1 MNSTNVLVT
10 LFSLLVLGGMVGFVV
25 FLIVY

>member
-1 MNSTNVLVT
+1 MNATNVLVT
-10 LFSLLVLGGMVGFVV
+10 LLSLLVVGGAIGFVV

>member
-1 MNSTNVLVT
+1 MNVTNVLVA
-10 LFSLLVLGGMVGFVV
+10 LCSLLVLGGAIGFVV

>member
-1 MNSTNVLVT
+1 MNATNVLVT
-10 LFSLLVLGGMVGFVV
+10 FFSLLVLGGAIGFVV